1 MVGPRWLCTEKKNS
15 SDKDKEGRK
24 WQVKGINSKP
34 GRDFGRKGRKETI

>member
-15 SDKDKEGRK
+15 SDKEGRK

-34 GRDFGRKGRKETI
+34 GGDFRRKGRKETI